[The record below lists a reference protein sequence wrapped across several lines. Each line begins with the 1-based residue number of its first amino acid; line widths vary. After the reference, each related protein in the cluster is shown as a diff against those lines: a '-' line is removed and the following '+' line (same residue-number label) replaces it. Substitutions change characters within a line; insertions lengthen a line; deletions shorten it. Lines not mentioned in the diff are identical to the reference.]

1 MQSKHV
7 ILDVA
12 HFTNTVY
19 KWIVENGWRGAW
31 GDEKK
36 GFIHTELS
44 GQRVIRVYSPVQYR
58 DPMLGTSFASEG
70 NEKARYVYWANDP
83 IKDLLAVLRYSEP
96 PIFHVHT
103 DVPVDYQ
110 RHMNAEIK
118 TTKRSF
124 QTNRVTYFWRRLRK
138 DNHLLDAECMNLRAP
153 CSSGSCPCRRSSR
166 RRPSAHSTSAQT
178 NCSHFSRARSA
189 LLHTSIKFPKLS
201 AQKRG

>member
-12 HFTNTVY
+12 HFTNTVS

-83 IKDLLAVLRYSEP
+83 IKDLLAVLRYREP

-110 RHMNAEIK
+110 RHLNAEIK

-138 DNHLLDAECMNLRAP
+138 DNHLLDAECMNLLRALQLGFVP
-153 CSSGSCPCRRSSR
+153 MPDEQPTTTQRSLDLAT
-166 RRPSAHSTSAQT
+166 P
-178 NCSHFSRARSA
+178 
-189 LLHTSIKFPKLS
+189 
-201 AQKRG
+201 